1 MTDVTK
7 EDVQQLNNIV
17 EELRKINEGKA
28 DQAAKAVLEA
38 KANDLEMKLQ
48 AEQAKVVAKENE
60 IKSLNEQLADAEK
73 KASEAKSAEEV
84 TELKD
89 RIKGLE
95 EKLINAGKNSETKTK
110 GAYKDSAEYKMLNTL
125 AQYGEQMGLAKLDA
139 KDAQRIGKGEDGGY
153 LVQEGWANEILEE
166 VRDVSPIRQ
175 YARVWTDRKNSL
187 NIPVSKSVPTAR
199 YESEMEKAKED
210 IAKFGLEKIV
220 AYRQAIS
227 VPVTK
232 DILNFASFDIASLVN
247 RYVAEGY
254 AISEG
259 NKFILGE
266 GNKEPEGFLQDGRIA
281 KIKSGNA
288 SAITFDNVINLAGS
302 IKAGYLNKNLRYY
315 FNLAT
320 LSALR
325 TMKTTSGEYV
335 WRTGGESQ
343 PALINGFS
351 YVILQDMPDIAANA
365 CPVAFG
371 DMYSAYSIL
380 DSTAIEM
387 QIDNVTKFNEG
398 LVLYN
403 FARWNG
409 GQVVMPEA
417 LKLLQVKA

>member
-7 EDVQQLNNIV
+7 EDINQLNNIV
-17 EELRKINEGKA
+17 DELRKINEGKA
-28 DQAAKAVLEA
+28 DLAAKAALES

-48 AEQAKVVAKENE
+48 AEQAKVAAKENE
-60 IKSLNEQLADAEK
+60 IKSLNEQLVEAEK
-73 KASEAKSAEEV
+73 KATEAKSAEELDEV
-84 TELKD
+84 KN
-89 RIKGLE
+89 RIKDLE
-95 EKLINAGKNSETKTK
+95 AKLINSNKIDTNKK
-110 GAYKDSAEYKMLNTL
+110 DAYKDTAEYKMLNTL
-125 AQYGEQMGLAKLDA
+125 AQYGEQMGLAKLDS

-166 VRDVSPIRQ
+166 VRGISPIRQ
-175 YARVWTDRKNSL
+175 YARVWTDRKNTL
-187 NIPVSKSVPTAR
+187 NIPVSKSVPEAR

-210 IAKFGLEKIV
+210 IAKFGTEKIV

-259 NKFILGE
+259 KKFVKGE
-266 GNKEPEGFLQDGRIA
+266 GNKEPEGFLLDDRIQ
-281 KIKSGNA
+281 KVKSGNA
-288 SAITFDNVINLAGS
+288 SAITFDNVMTLPGNM
-302 IKAGYLNKNLRYY
+302 KVGYLAKNLNYY
-315 FNLAT
+315 FNLST

-325 TMKTTSGEYV
+325 VMKTTSGEYI

-343 PALINGFS
+343 PSTINGFS
-351 YVILQDMPDIAANA
+351 YVIVPDMPDIAANA
-365 CPVAFG
+365 TPIAFG

-380 DSTAIEM
+380 DSTAMEM